1 MIAGLRGTVAG
12 KESDAVLIDVNGV
25 IYRVGTSSTTLSEL
39 RGEAETVYL
48 HTRLVVREDQL
59 ALYGFLSPEEV
70 ILFDLVTGVTG
81 IGPRIGCAILSRFTP
96 EALHAAARRL
106 RVPCLLVRGRH
117 SDLLT
122 EDGAAEFRRAVP
134 HAEFVDINGAGH
146 MVAGDTNDPFTE
158 AVAAFLAPLA
168 QRQRESA

>member
-1 MIAGLRGTVAG
+1 M
-12 KESDAVLIDVNGV
+12 
-25 IYRVGTSSTTLSEL
+25 
-39 RGEAETVYL
+39 
-48 HTRLVVREDQL
+48 
-59 ALYGFLSPEEV
+59 
-70 ILFDLVTGVTG
+70 
-81 IGPRIGCAILSRFTP
+81 
-96 EALHAAARRL
+96 
-106 RVPCLLVRGRH
+106 PCLLVRGRH

-146 MVAGDTNDPFTE
+146 MGAGDTNDPFTE